1 MQRNIIT
8 ILSIVLFVLL
18 GSECQAKLTRDQ
30 KRLAEQQYETRQAL
44 IDQARAQLEAGNYAA
59 VLDTIERLRSA
70 DPAWV
75 EADEMEARSQ
85 AALALKAKIE
95 RLLAQG
101 QSAYGKKNYT
111 AAAQAYSEVL
121 ELDPANAEAARYL
134 ELSRRIQAGIDEA
147 ASAVVPEATPTP
159 TPVVKPAPKDVSIT
173 VSLKNLSQAQ
183 ATVVE
188 AALEKVRHVRAVN
201 LLQNSGS
208 QAIFKVTGAE
218 KLKSEAIGQALESIS
233 DPKIQVQPVREDFV
247 SGRVLTPVY

>member
-1 MQRNIIT
+1 MQRKIIIT
-8 ILSIVLFVLL
+8 LSIVLFVLIA
-18 GSECQAKLTRDQ
+18 SESHAKLTRDQ

-44 IDQARAQLEAGNYAA
+44 IHQARAQLDAGNYAA
-59 VLDTIERLRSA
+59 VLETIERMRSA

-75 EADEMEARSQ
+75 EADEMEGRAQ

-101 QSAYGKKNYT
+101 QSAYGKKDYN
-111 AAAQAYSEVL
+111 AAAQAYSEAL

-134 ELSRRIQAGIDEA
+134 ELSRRIRVGIDEA
-147 ASAVVPEATPTP
+147 APAVVPEATPTP
-159 TPVVKPAPKDVSIT
+159 TPVVKPTPKDVSIT

-183 ATVVE
+183 AKAVE
-188 AALEKVRHVRAVN
+188 AVLEKVRHVRSVN
-201 LLQNSGS
+201 LLRNSGS
-208 QAIFKVTGAE
+208 QAIFKVTGPE
-218 KLKSEAIGQALESIS
+218 NLKVEAIGQALESIS

>member
-44 IDQARAQLEAGNYAA
+44 IDQARAQLETGNYAA
-59 VLDTIERLRSA
+59 VLDTIERLRSS
-70 DPAWV
+70 DPVWV

-101 QSAYGKKNYT
+101 QAAYEKKDYG
-111 AAAQAYSEVL
+111 AAAEVYSEAL
-121 ELDPANAEAARYL
+121 ELDQANAEAARYL
-134 ELSRRIQAGIDEA
+134 ELSRQIQAGIDEA
-147 ASAVVPEATPTP
+147 APVVVPEATPTP
-159 TPVVKPAPKDVSIT
+159 TPVVKPTPKDVSIT
-173 VSLKNLSQAQ
+173 VSLKYLSQSQ
-183 ATVVE
+183 AGTIE
-188 AALEKVRHVRAVN
+188 AALEKVRYVRSVN
-201 LLQNSGS
+201 RLQLSGS
-208 QAIFKVTGAE
+208 LAIFKVTGTE

-233 DPKIQVQPVREDFV
+233 DPKIQVQPVWEDFV